1 MCGIQN
7 VTRKQGSYYFRRLIR
22 LGPDKPFRL
31 RFSLK
36 TTSRKRAALLAP
48 AMTLICE
55 RLAVTMTAKIATDGL
70 TAAQRAEIF
79 RRQML
84 VERDRLEVM
93 HAQLHILPPEDHE
106 VVEQALSLRLGASE
120 LAAMDGVTKGKV
132 DDFLVA
138 RIDPEADNEPIVVMA
153 WSDLAA
159 SIAQDGAE
167 EAAIARLAEIGV
179 EQSALREAMARKVVN
194 QARMEAIHE
203 FRAALANPGVAYAPV
218 PVAGYEQ
225 LAQPTSYNATPNPPQ
240 APAAP
245 IVAGPWATMT
255 PTEAVEKFFEH
266 NPRTGGKDGTAR
278 RKSGEPWT
286 NKTREQFKLPALLL
300 EQVMHGQPLATV
312 THDHL
317 VQLNTCF
324 EALHGPSFRKSP
336 KHREMTIWEIVA
348 ETEERVRR
356 GEKAL
361 AKAAKSKVQDEAVQ
375 LPAGALTK
383 DQLGLGLST
392 TNRHWGFLRQL
403 TTWFEKH
410 HPLSPLDY
418 SAFIENDDRN
428 ARDQRDAYTE
438 EQGRMLF
445 SLPPWTGS
453 KSLARRM
460 QPGDLLVH
468 SAWYFVPLIGWYT
481 GMRREEIC
489 GLKLEDIELDDGH
502 WQFNLRPTEIR
513 RLKTVTSARKLPF
526 ASELMRLGLPD
537 YVTALRDA
545 GETMLFPELVPESGK
560 GALGDAYYKTIWTKI
575 ARALP
580 FLKSGQ
586 ATQSFRHTVINAM
599 KGAEVMPELRAD
611 FAGHKLSS
619 ETEGRYSKAHMALL
633 RKAATAIPNV
643 TDHLEPFPVMLLPA
657 RLRAPRKARTSKQS
671 KLA

>member
-1 MCGIQN
+1 
-7 VTRKQGSYYFRRLIR
+7 
-22 LGPDKPFRL
+22 
-31 RFSLK
+31 
-36 TTSRKRAALLAP
+36 
-48 AMTLICE
+48 
-55 RLAVTMTAKIATDGL
+55 
-70 TAAQRAEIF
+70 
-79 RRQML
+79 
-84 VERDRLEVM
+84 
-93 HAQLHILPPEDHE
+93 
-106 VVEQALSLRLGASE
+106 
-120 LAAMDGVTKGKV
+120 
-132 DDFLVA
+132 
-138 RIDPEADNEPIVVMA
+138 
-153 WSDLAA
+153 
-159 SIAQDGAE
+159 
-167 EAAIARLAEIGV
+167 
-179 EQSALREAMARKVVN
+179 
-194 QARMEAIHE
+194 
-203 FRAALANPGVAYAPV
+203 
-218 PVAGYEQ
+218 
-225 LAQPTSYNATPNPPQ
+225 
-240 APAAP
+240 
-245 IVAGPWATMT
+245 
-255 PTEAVEKFFEH
+255 
-266 NPRTGGKDGTAR
+266 
-278 RKSGEPWT
+278 
-286 NKTREQFKLPALLL
+286 
-300 EQVMHGQPLATV
+300 MHGQPLATV

-317 VQLNTCF
+317 VQLNNCF

-348 ETEERVRR
+348 ETAERVRQ
-356 GEKAL
+356 GEKAI
-361 AKAAKSKVQDEAVQ
+361 AKAAKGKDQNEAVK

-403 TTWFEKH
+403 TTWFAKH

-428 ARDQRDAYTE
+428 ARDQRDPYTE

-460 QPGDLLVH
+460 QAGDLLVH

-489 GLKLEDIELDDGH
+489 GLMLDDIEVVDGH
-502 WQFNLRPTEIR
+502 WQFDVRPTEIR
-513 RLKTVTSARKLPF
+513 RLKTITSARKLPF
-526 ASELMRLGLPD
+526 ASELVRLGLPD

-545 GETMLFPELVPESGK
+545 GETMLFPELVAESGK
-560 GALGDAYYKTIWTKI
+560 GTMGDAYYDTIWTKI

-633 RKAATAIPNV
+633 RKAARAIPNV
-643 TDHLEPFPVMLLPA
+643 TDHLEPFPVTLLPA

>member
-1 MCGIQN
+1 MCSIQN
-7 VTRKQGSYYFRRLIR
+7 VTRKQGTYYFRRLIR

-55 RLAVTMTAKIATDGL
+55 RLAMNMAAKLSTDGL
-70 TAAQRAEIF
+70 TASQRAEIF

-93 HAQLHILPPEDHE
+93 HAQLHILPPEDQE
-106 VVEQALSLRLGASE
+106 EIEQALSLRLGASE

-132 DDFLVA
+132 EDFLVA
-138 RIDPEADNEPIVVMA
+138 RIDPDADDEPIVVMA

-179 EQSALREAMARKVVN
+179 EQSVLREAMARKVVN
-194 QARMEAIHE
+194 QARIEAIQE
-203 FRAALANPGVAYAPV
+203 FRAALANPGAAYAPV
-218 PVAGYEQ
+218 PVAGYEPQ
-225 LAQPTSYNATPNPPQ
+225 AQPSAFAATPHAPP

-245 IVAGPWATMT
+245 IIAGPWATLT

-300 EQVMHGQPLATV
+300 EQIMHGQPLATV

-317 VQLNTCF
+317 VQLNNCF

-348 ETEERVRR
+348 ETAERVRQ
-356 GEKAL
+356 GEKVI
-361 AKAAKSKVQDEAVQ
+361 AKAAKGKDKNDPFE
-375 LPAGALTK
+375 LPPGALTK

-403 TTWFEKH
+403 TTWFAKH

-418 SAFIENDDRN
+418 SAFIEDDDRN
-428 ARDQRDAYTE
+428 ARDQRDPYTE

-489 GLKLEDIELDDGH
+489 GLLLDDIEVVDGH
-502 WQFNLRPTEIR
+502 WQFNVRPTEIR
-513 RLKTVTSARKLPF
+513 RLKTITSARKLPF
-526 ASELMRLGLPD
+526 ASELVRLGLPD
-537 YVTALRDA
+537 YVAALRAA
-545 GETMLFPELVPESGK
+545 GETMLFPELVAESGK
-560 GALGDAYYKTIWTKI
+560 GTMGDAYYKNIWTKI
-575 ARALP
+575 AKALP
-580 FLKSGQ
+580 FLKTGQ
-586 ATQSFRHTVINAM
+586 ATHSFRHTVIDSM
-599 KGAEVMPELRAD
+599 KGEGFSPEIRAD
-611 FAGHKLSS
+611 FAGQKLST
-619 ETEGRYSKAHMALL
+619 ETEGRYSKAHMKLL
-633 RKAATAIPNV
+633 REAAKAIPNV
-643 TDHLEPFPVMLLPA
+643 TDHLEPVPVTLLPA

-671 KLA
+671 KP

>member
-1 MCGIQN
+1 MCSIQN
-7 VTRKQGSYYFRRLIR
+7 VTRKQGAYYFGRLIR
-22 LGPDKPFRL
+22 LGPDKPFRQ

-55 RLAVTMTAKIATDGL
+55 RLAMNMTVNIANDGL
-70 TAAQRAEIF
+70 TAAQRSEIF

-93 HAQLHILPPEDHE
+93 HAQLHILPPDDHE
-106 VVEQALSLRLGASE
+106 DIEKALSLRLGASE
-120 LAAMDGVTKGKV
+120 MAARDGAAKGKV

-138 RIDPEADNEPIVVMA
+138 RIDPDDDNDLIVLMA

-159 SIAQDGAE
+159 SIAQEGAE

-194 QARMEAIHE
+194 QARIEAIRE
-203 FRAALANPGVAYAPV
+203 FRQTLANPGAAYAPV

-225 LAQPTSYNATPNPPQ
+225 LAQPQLNVSAPQMPPPQ
-240 APAAP
+240 AAP
-245 IVAGPWATMT
+245 VIVGPWTTMT

-266 NPRTGGKDGTAR
+266 NPRTGGKDGAAR

-336 KHREMTIWEIVA
+336 THREMTIWEIVA
-348 ETEERVRR
+348 ETAERVRR
-356 GEKAL
+356 GEKAI
-361 AKAAKSKVQDEAVQ
+361 AKAAKRKDQDEAVE

-383 DQLGLGLST
+383 GQLGLGLST
-392 TNRHWGFLRQL
+392 INCHWGFLRQL
-403 TTWFEKH
+403 TTWFNKH
-410 HPLSPLDY
+410 QPLSPLDY
-418 SAFIENDDRN
+418 
-428 ARDQRDAYTE
+428 
-438 EQGRMLF
+438 
-445 SLPPWTGS
+445 
-453 KSLARRM
+453 
-460 QPGDLLVH
+460 

-489 GLKLEDIELDDGH
+489 GLMLDDIEVVDGH
-502 WQFNLRPTEIR
+502 WQFNVRPTEIR
-513 RLKTVTSARKLPF
+513 RLKTITSARKLPI

-537 YVTALRDA
+537 YVSALRAA
-545 GETMLFPELVPESGK
+545 GETMLFPESVAESGK
-560 GALGDAYYKTIWTKI
+560 GTMGDAYYKNIWTKI
-575 ARALP
+575 AAALP
-580 FLKSGQ
+580 FLKTGQ
-586 ATQSFRHTVINAM
+586 ATHSFRHTVIDSM
-599 KGAEVMPELRAD
+599 KGEGFSAEIRAD
-611 FAGHKLSS
+611 FAGQKLLT
-619 ETEGRYSKAHMALL
+619 ETEGRYSKAHMKLL

-643 TDHLEPFPVMLLPA
+643 TKHLDPFPVTLLPA
-657 RLRAPRKARTSKQS
+657 RLRAPRKARASKQS
-671 KLA
+671 SSV

>member
-1 MCGIQN
+1 MCSIQN
-7 VTRKQGSYYFRRLIR
+7 VTRKEGTYYFRRLIR
-22 LGPDKPFRL
+22 LGADKPFRL

-55 RLAVTMTAKIATDGL
+55 RLAMNMTAKIATDGL
-70 TAAQRAEIF
+70 TAPQRAEIF

-106 VVEQALSLRLGASE
+106 DIDQALSLRLGASE

-132 DDFLVA
+132 EDFLVA
-138 RIDPEADNEPIVVMA
+138 RIDPEADDEPIVVMA

-194 QARMEAIHE
+194 QARIEAIQE
-203 FRAALANPGVAYAPV
+203 FRAALANPGAAYAPV
-218 PVAGYEQ
+218 PVAGYEPW
-225 LAQPTSYNATPNPPQ
+225 AQPSAFAATPHAPP

-245 IVAGPWATMT
+245 IIAGPWATLT

-266 NPRTGGKDGTAR
+266 NPRTGGKDGKSR

-286 NKTREQFKLPALLL
+286 NKTREQFRLPALLL
-300 EQVMHGQPLATV
+300 EQVLHGQPLASV

-317 VQLNTCF
+317 VQLNNCF

-336 KHREMTIWEIVA
+336 KHREMTIWEIVE
-348 ETEERVRR
+348 ETEKRVRQ
-356 GEKAL
+356 GEEAV
-361 AKAAKSKVQDEAVQ
+361 AKAAKRKSTEQAVEM
-375 LPAGALTK
+375 PAGALTR

-403 TTWFEKH
+403 TTWFAKH

-418 SAFIENDDRN
+418 SAFIEDDGRN
-428 ARDQRDAYTE
+428 ARDQRDPYTE

-502 WQFNLRPTEIR
+502 WQFIVEPTEIR
-513 RLKTVTSARKLPF
+513 RLKTITSARKLPF
-526 ASELMRLGLPD
+526 ADELVRLGLPD
-537 YVTALRDA
+537 YVMALREA
-545 GETMLFPELVPESGK
+545 GETLLFPELVAESGK
-560 GALGDAYYKTIWTKI
+560 GTMGDAYYKTIWTKI
-575 ARALP
+575 AEALP
-580 FLKSGQ
+580 FLKAGQ
-586 ATQSFRHTVINAM
+586 GTHSFRHTVINAM

-633 RKAATAIPNV
+633 RKAAKAIPNV
-643 TDHLEPFPVMLLPA
+643 TDHLEPFPVTLLPA
-657 RLRAPRKARTSKQS
+657 RLRAPRKARKSKQS
-671 KLA
+671 KPA